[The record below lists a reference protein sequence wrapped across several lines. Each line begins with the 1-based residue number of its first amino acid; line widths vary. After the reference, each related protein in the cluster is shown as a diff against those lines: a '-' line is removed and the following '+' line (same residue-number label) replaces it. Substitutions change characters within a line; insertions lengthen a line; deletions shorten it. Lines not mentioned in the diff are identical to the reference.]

1 MIHSNHSIH
10 ITHPSIAKFQQFVEL
25 KDYRPPTKKEY
36 VRYVRKL
43 AGHFHCDPLALSEDQ
58 VREYFLFLRQV
69 KLYTRSPMKAAKFSL
84 RSFFVD
90 CHRRTGWTVFSEVR
104 IAEPLILPVVLS
116 RQEVAAVLRAV
127 REPRLGVCLE
137 LIYHCGLRVG
147 EAVRV
152 EVRDLHGSRTEQPRL
167 HVRCG
172 KGGGDRFVPM
182 SPPMVERLRHW
193 WKQHQHPQWLFPG
206 PGIGWR
212 ERGVTA
218 LEAAA
223 KATSHL
229 SVSAVQNT
237 FRLARAQS
245 GINAAAT
252 PHTLRHSYATHL
264 LEEGV
269 SLLQI
274 SRYLGHASLD
284 TTVIYTHLTS
294 VSEARTRAALETL
307 HRQLH
312 AR

>member
-1 MIHSNHSIH
+1 MTSTLHQS
-10 ITHPSIAKFQQFVEL
+10 HPSIAKFRQFVEL
-25 KDYRPPTKKEY
+25 KDFRPPTKKEY

-43 AGHFHCDPLALSEDQ
+43 AAHFGCDPLQLTEDQ
-58 VREYFLFLRQV
+58 LRQYFLFLRQE
-69 KLYTRSPMKAAKFSL
+69 KHYTRSPMKAAKFSL

-90 CHRRTGWTVFSEVR
+90 CHQRTGWTVFSEVR

-116 RQEVAAVLRAV
+116 RQEVAAVLGAV
-127 REPRLGVCLE
+127 REPRIGVCLE

-152 EVRDLHGSRTEQPRL
+152 EVRDLHESRSHQPRL

-182 SPPMVERLRHW
+182 SPGMVERLRQW
-193 WKQHQHPQWLFPG
+193 WRQHQHPTWLFPG
-206 PGIGWR
+206 PGTGWR
-212 ERGVTA
+212 ERGLTA
-218 LEAAA
+218 TAAAA
-223 KATSHL
+223 KATTHL

-245 GINAAAT
+245 GINPAAT

-284 TTVIYTHLTS
+284 T
-294 VSEARTRAALETL
+294 A
-307 HRQLH
+307 
-312 AR
+312 

>member
-1 MIHSNHSIH
+1 MQQTQH
-10 ITHPSIAKFQQFVEL
+10 THPSIAKFQQFVEL

-43 AGHFHCDPLALSEDQ
+43 AEHFGTDPLTLSEDQ
-58 VREYFLFLRQV
+58 LRQYFLFLRQE
-69 KLYTRSPMKAAKFSL
+69 KHYTRSPMKAAKFSL

-90 CHRRTGWTVFSEVR
+90 CHQRTGWTVFSEVR

-116 RQEVAAVLRAV
+116 RQEVAAVLGAV
-127 REPRLGVCLE
+127 REPRIGVCLE

-152 EVRDLHGSRTEQPRL
+152 EVRDLHESRSPQPRL

-182 SPPMVERLRHW
+182 SPQMVERLRRW
-193 WKQHQHPQWLFPG
+193 WQEHRHPQWLFPG
-206 PGIGWR
+206 PGTGWR
-212 ERGVTA
+212 ERGLTA
-218 LEAAA
+218 TAAA
-223 KATSHL
+223 ARATAPL
-229 SVSAVQNT
+229 SVSAVQHT

-307 HRQLH
+307 HR
-312 AR
+312 AVGGSVK